1 MAKFLAKFR
10 TSDFEHIKRS
20 QRFCS
25 MCNQKDIEDDFE
37 MAFL

>member
-1 MAKFLAKFR
+1 MEKFLAKFR
-10 TSDFEHIKRS
+10 TSHFEHIKS

-37 MAFL
+37 MTFL